1 MAKLSLSIIPEIKK
15 VVLDYGCP
23 KEKDG
28 LPKKHD
34 LKKGARERKKGVTMS
49 EKKRRG

>member
-1 MAKLSLSIIPEIKK
+1 MIAKLSHGNIPRIK

-28 LPKKHD
+28 LPKKYGPR
-34 LKKGARERKKGVTMS
+34 KKEMMSRKKG
-49 EKKRRG
+49 

>member
-1 MAKLSLSIIPEIKK
+1 MMAKLSLGNIPEIKK

-28 LPKKHD
+28 LPKKYGPR
-34 LKKGARERKKGVTMS
+34 KKEMMSRKKG
-49 EKKRRG
+49 